1 MSEQAAEPN
10 AAESPSLQEEQE
22 LVAALTAKFPFLA
35 GQTLVQ
41 RTRRVWATV
50 PLAEFRTV
58 FAHAH
63 QALDFAMLC
72 TITGTD
78 EGAELGLIYHL
89 ARDSGLVLNLTVLT
103 PKDGPGPKTVIEYF
117 PNAELYEREVT
128 DLLGVQIQDLPPGNR
143 YPLPEDWPPG
153 QYPLRKDWSAGTK
166 EEPPNDGN

>member
-1 MSEQAAEPN
+1 MSEQATEPN
-10 AAESPSLQEEQE
+10 AAESPSLREEQE
-22 LVAALTAKFPFLA
+22 LVTALTAEFPLLA
-35 GQTLVQ
+35 GQAVIQ
-41 RTRRVWATV
+41 RARRVWITV
-50 PLAEFRTV
+50 PLAEFGAV

-63 QALDFAMLC
+63 QALDFTMLC

-103 PKDGPGPKTVIEYF
+103 PRDGPGPKTVIEYF
-117 PNAELYEREVT
+117 PNAELYEREVI

-153 QYPLRKDWSAGTK
+153 QYPLRKDWSSAETK
-166 EEPPNDGN
+166 EQPHD